1 MNELGKIDLDPVNI
15 LMTTGGVSSNPQ
27 NNEIELTEWAFVHLG
42 TTLIYTIEEMHFS
55 CDVYK

>member
-1 MNELGKIDLDPVNI
+1 
-15 LMTTGGVSSNPQ
+15 MTTGGVSSNPQ